1 MILNSYILED
11 RREKEKTATVNK
23 ISKKGTTTLLHRFRI
38 LAHLDFELDSEARS
52 ARRNKVLTLRKEVK
66 EPGDSLPDPL
76 LHMCLFIRC
85 LGCVQERCGLW
96 FCPNTCS
103 WKEAQHIRTQNKN
116 TYLDVPVLSNQPTPN
131 GHHGDMRKKSTNG
144 LNPD

>member
-66 EPGDSLPDPL
+66 EPGDSLPSSFQRGKKKNKHRKDTSGNL
-76 LHMCLFIRC
+76 TLFQLSKTC
-85 LGCVQERCGLW
+85 LG
-96 FCPNTCS
+96 N
-103 WKEAQHIRTQNKN
+103 
-116 TYLDVPVLSNQPTPN
+116 
-131 GHHGDMRKKSTNG
+131 
-144 LNPD
+144 